1 MKMLFIIFLI
11 LLNIRLKGNY
21 YTLLLIGVGLNIL
34 NSILIVYFQLYYTPY
49 FTLIRYILYMLF
61 FVKYALK
68 EDI

>member
-1 MKMLFIIFLI
+1 MDILIIILLI
-11 LLNIRLKGNY
+11 ILNIRLKGNY
-21 YTLLLIGVGLNIL
+21 YILLLLGVGLIIL
-34 NSILIVYFQLYYTPY
+34 NSVLIVYFQLYYTPY